1 MKVVVWNCNMA
12 FRKKAE
18 LLLPYEPDILIIPEC
33 ENPDKLKF
41 PTTNK
46 ALTGI
51 VWYGDNPNK
60 GLGVFSYGEYKLRLL
75 PIHDPAFKTIVPI
88 AVTGPVNFTLFAIWA
103 NNPADKPNQY
113 VGQIWK
119 AIHYYEGLIKPKR
132 TILAGD
138 FNSNTIWDKPHRI
151 GNHSALVDTLSAKK
165 VRSVYHHHFAHA
177 HGKEQHATFN
187 LYKNITKP
195 YHLDYCFASQ
205 DILSKLKSVEIGTH
219 AEWKAYSDHLPLI
232 IDFDI

>member
-1 MKVVVWNCNMA
+1 MKVIVWNCNMA

-18 LLLPYEPDILIIPEC
+18 LLMHYEPDIVITPEC

-41 PTTNK
+41 PAETKTP
-46 ALTGI
+46 TSI

-60 GLGVFSYGEYKLRLL
+60 GLGIFSYGDYKLRLL
-75 PIHDPAFKTIVPI
+75 PTHEPAFKTIIPI

-119 AIHYYEGLIKPKR
+119 AIHHYEKLVKSKR

-138 FNSNTIWDKPHRI
+138 FNSNSIWDKPRRI
-151 GNHSALVDTLSAKK
+151 GNHTALVDVLKAKK
-165 VRSVYHHHFAHA
+165 ISSVYHHHFGYE
-177 HGKEQHATFN
+177 HGKEEHATFN

-205 DILSKLKSVEIGTH
+205 DILSKLKSVEIGIHAQWKTH
-219 AEWKAYSDHLPLI
+219 SDHLPLI